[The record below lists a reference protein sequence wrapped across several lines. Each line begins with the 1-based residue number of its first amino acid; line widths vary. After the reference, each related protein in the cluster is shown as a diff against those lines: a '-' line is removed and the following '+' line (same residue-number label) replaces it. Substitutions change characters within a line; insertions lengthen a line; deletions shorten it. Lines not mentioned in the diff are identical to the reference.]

1 MYAIRSYYG
10 KDLTFGSVCSGIEA
24 SQLAFSPYGFK
35 QLWSSE
41 IAEFPSKVLEHH
53 FPDIPNVGDMV
64 NIPNSILNREFEAP
78 DIFCG
83 GTPCQAFS
91 LAGWK
96 NGLAD
101 ERGQLTITFIE
112 IANA

>member
-1 MYAIRSYYG
+1 MKEVVMS
-10 KDLTFGSVCSGIEA
+10 KKLTFGSVCSGIEA
-24 SQLAFSPYGFK
+24 SQLAFSPFGMK

-53 FPDIPNVGDMV
+53 FSTIPNVGDMV
-64 NIPNSILNREFEAP
+64 NIPDSILDREIEAP
-78 DIFCG
+78 ELFCG

-96 NGLAD
+96 NGLD
-101 ERGQLTITFIE
+101 DKRGQ
-112 IANA
+112 

>member
-1 MYAIRSYYG
+1 MG

-53 FPDIPNVGDMV
+53 FPDIPNVK
-64 NIPNSILNREFEAP
+64 
-78 DIFCG
+78 
-83 GTPCQAFS
+83 S
-91 LAGWK
+91 LPIIISLIWHKATKKW
-96 NGLAD
+96 
-101 ERGQLTITFIE
+101 
-112 IANA
+112 